1 MSRRTV
7 SMLTGMALV
16 ALPQLGFAQSS
27 PQSDNA
33 FVGTWKLNLAKSK
46 FDPGPP
52 VRSRTVT
59 VEPAGDGVKWSIEQ
73 VDANG
78 NLGTMVETPKFDG
91 KDYPRTGTGSL
102 GGGGDTI
109 ALKRIDAYT
118 LEETLKKGGEVVATF
133 TQVVSKDGKERTA
146 TQMTGTN
153 SAGQPV
159 HNVLVFDKQNR

>member
-1 MSRRTV
+1 
-7 SMLTGMALV
+7 MLELSNSCERIAKLV
-16 ALPQLGFAQSS
+16 LTTFLFFGAAWGADDPFA
-27 PQSDNA
+27 
-33 FVGTWKLNLAKSK
+33 GTWELNLAKSK

-78 NLGTMVETPKFDG
+78 NPGTIIETPKFDG

-109 ALKRIDAYT
+109 ALKRIDANT
-118 LEETLKKGGEVVATF
+118 FEETLKKSGEVVATF
-133 TQVVSKDGKERTA
+133 RQVVSKDGTERTA
-146 TQMTGTN
+146 TQML
-153 SAGQPV
+153 SPV
-159 HNVLVFDKQNR
+159 SMGVDDLSKLEA